1 MPPWEDIVTVQCG
14 VEHLFLIVYF
24 QSSNQIFQ
32 LLLMGNKLFEG
43 YPGGSKVK
51 NLPANVGNV
60 SLIPGWGRPP
70 GEGNDNPL

>member
-1 MPPWEDIVTVQCG
+1 
-14 VEHLFLIVYF
+14 
-24 QSSNQIFQ
+24 
-32 LLLMGNKLFEG
+32 MGNKLFEG

>member
-1 MPPWEDIVTVQCG
+1 
-14 VEHLFLIVYF
+14 
-24 QSSNQIFQ
+24 
-32 LLLMGNKLFEG
+32 MGNKLFEA